1 MHIAKV
7 TIKLSIFYCAFPQKT
22 TIFTSILTILNINII
37 HKMKHLFLSIATSL
51 ILASCGG
58 PSAPSSSTS
67 GKVANSEKS
76 SELPAP
82 TIKVYMENSG
92 SMYGYVKGATDFE
105 NAVYS
110 YLSDLQHANLG
121 IKSDSISS
129 RNILEL
135 NYINSKIIKQP
146 SDVQAFIKALEPTSF
161 KLKGGNMGLSDM
173 SDIIAMILN
182 QNFR

>member
-1 MHIAKV
+1 
-7 TIKLSIFYCAFPQKT
+7 
-22 TIFTSILTILNINII
+22 
-37 HKMKHLFLSIATSL
+37 MKHLFLSIATSL

-135 NYINSKIIKQP
+135 NYIKRSSIN
-146 SDVQAFIKALEPTSF
+146 
-161 KLKGGNMGLSDM
+161 
-173 SDIIAMILN
+173 
-182 QNFR
+182 

>member
-1 MHIAKV
+1 
-7 TIKLSIFYCAFPQKT
+7 
-22 TIFTSILTILNINII
+22 
-37 HKMKHLFLSIATSL
+37 MKHLFLSIATSL

-182 QNFR
+182 QKPNSL